1 MTIDSH
7 GPPFNCTPRRRRNRR
22 NWQQKTPNSPFYIYP
37 PPLSNSPASA
47 ATHVWGPA
55 IPARDESPSPRPS
68 YPTNT
73 ESMRDGVG
81 LPEAEGGSDYRPNI
95 QNAEFIECICRNLVS
110 PAKVCIII
118 YLLVFWHKRRKERRK

>member
-22 NWQQKTPNSPFYIYP
+22 NWQQKTPNSPFYIHIP
-37 PPLSNSPASA
+37 SLTNSPASA
-47 ATHVWGPA
+47 ATHVSGSA
-55 IPARDESPSPRPS
+55 IAARDESPSPRFS
-68 YPTNT
+68 HLTNT
-73 ESMRDGVG
+73 ESMRDGIW
-81 LPEAEGGSDYRPNI
+81 LPETEGASDYRPNI

-118 YLLVFWHKRRKERRK
+118 YLLVFWHKRRK